1 MDVNRRT
8 RMSTCRQVNIKRYY
22 RHDDKLHPKYL
33 IMTNQLYA
41 YSGLFSRYLSA
52 FSNKKLVA
60 NIILGNTMFQTY
72 LKDFLVALLT
82 LGAL

>member
-22 RHDDKLHPKYL
+22 RHDDKLHSKYL

-41 YSGLFSRYLSA
+41 HSGLSFLYSA
-52 FSNKKLVA
+52 EKLAA
-60 NIILGNTMFQTY
+60 NLILGNTMFQTY